1 MEWTRKQRYL
11 PYNQWPAD
19 YLEKI
24 RQQTA
29 TSAYRPRYHT
39 APTSGLLNDPNGF
52 SFFNGQ
58 WHLFY
63 QSFPYGPVHGLKSW
77 VHLVSDDL
85 VTWKDLG
92 PALLPDTPYDA
103 QGVYS
108 GSAHV
113 IGDRLFLMYTG
124 NVRDQS
130 WTRHPYQNGAW
141 MDQDNHITKLKQ
153 PLFGQPNHTTD
164 HFRDPQLLEKAG
176 HYYALLGAQ
185 NATDQQGK
193 IALFTSDN
201 LTDWQDCGYLNFS
214 KQNLGYM
221 IECPNLIWI
230 NQQPVLIFCPQG
242 LDKKLLDYQNIYPN
256 TYLIGQQ
263 CDLSQAEFKS
273 NQSLALLDHGFDV
286 YASQAFNA
294 PDGKAY
300 LVSWLGLPD
309 IEYPTD
315 QENWAHCLS
324 LIKQLTLKNGRVYQ
338 QPVPAIKKLR
348 QKQSLLRDKV
358 APAQEKTL
366 VEKPGQQYELQL
378 TLPADIQG
386 SLQLFRDQSQ
396 KQGFKINFNTNQA
409 AHLEI
414 DRSQAGQQFALDYG
428 TKRQVELTAHHP
440 LFLDIFVDNSIC
452 EIFVNHGEFVFS
464 QRIFPQLQAAKQITL
479 EADQEIIYNGCW
491 WQLAE

>member
-1 MEWTRKQRYL
+1 
-11 PYNQWPAD
+11 
-19 YLEKI
+19 
-24 RQQTA
+24 
-29 TSAYRPRYHT
+29 
-39 APTSGLLNDPNGF
+39 
-52 SFFNGQ
+52 
-58 WHLFY
+58 
-63 QSFPYGPVHGLKSW
+63 
-77 VHLVSDDL
+77 
-85 VTWKDLG
+85 
-92 PALLPDTPYDA
+92 
-103 QGVYS
+103 
-108 GSAHV
+108 
-113 IGDRLFLMYTG
+113 
-124 NVRDQS
+124 
-130 WTRHPYQNGAW
+130 
-141 MDQDNHITKLKQ
+141 
-153 PLFGQPNHTTD
+153 
-164 HFRDPQLLEKAG
+164 
-176 HYYALLGAQ
+176 
-185 NATDQQGK
+185 
-193 IALFTSDN
+193 
-201 LTDWQDCGYLNFS
+201 
-214 KQNLGYM
+214 M

-230 NQQPVLIFCPQG
+230 DQQPVLIFCPQG

-409 AHLEI
+409 AHLEV